1 MSAVS
6 DRIGALVKA
15 SGLSQRELARRLG
28 TTHVTVSNWIK
39 GASEPNEEGLEKLC
53 EFFSVTPAYI
63 KYGDGN
69 APAGQTIITD
79 DVISIPLINANVSCG
94 YGFLNDSELI
104 LIRFVRVS
112 IEFIRRYCPA
122 ANLRALQIMTAFGD
136 SMEPTLSEGDSVI
149 VDVSEKTVKRDGLYV
164 LRIGDGLFVK
174 RIQVTPKGLRLIS
187 DNPLYHPID
196 STEDELEVIG
206 RAYVGLCLKRL

>member
-6 DRIGALVKA
+6 ERISALVKA

-28 TTHVTVSNWIK
+28 TTHVTVSNWVK
-39 GASEPNEEGLEKLC
+39 GSSEPSEDGLEKLC

-63 KYGDGN
+63 MYGDGN
-69 APAGQTIITD
+69 APVGQTIITD
-79 DVISIPLINANVSCG
+79 DVVSIPMINAEVSCG
-94 YGFLNDSELI
+94 SGFLNSQELI
-104 LIRFVRVS
+104 LIRFIRVS
-112 IEFIRRYCPA
+112 IELIRRYCPT

-149 VDVSEKTVKRDGLYV
+149 VDVSEKTIRRDGMYV
-164 LRIGDGLFVK
+164 LRIGDSLFVK

-196 STEDELEVIG
+196 ASEEELEVIG
-206 RAYVGLCLKRL
+206 RAYVGVCLKRL

>member
-15 SGLSQRELARRLG
+15 SGLSHRELARRLG

-69 APAGQTIITD
+69 APIGQTIITD
-79 DVISIPLINANVSCG
+79 DVISIPLINASVSCG
-94 YGFLNDSELI
+94 YGYLNDSELI

-112 IEFIRRYCPA
+112 IGFIRRYCPA
-122 ANLRALQIMTAFGD
+122 ANLRALQIMTTFGD

-174 RIQVTPKGLRLIS
+174 RIQVIPRGLRLIS
-187 DNPLYHPID
+187 DNPLYHPIN
-196 STEDELEVIG
+196 STEEEVEVIG

>member
-69 APAGQTIITD
+69 APVGQTIITD

-122 ANLRALQIMTAFGD
+122 ANLRSLQIMTAFGD

-174 RIQVTPKGLRLIS
+174 RIQITPKGLRLIS